1 MLQAVVPP
9 AHRRFLDSFE
19 DMIVEGDYVFVHAGV
34 RPGVALKKQ
43 RPGDLRWIREEFLG
57 ESGGGSAPVIPG
69 MTVVHGHT
77 TFEKVVELPGRIGL
91 DTGAYCSGI
100 RSEEHTSEL
109 QSLMRISY
117 AVFCLKKK
125 KKKHNPITTS

>member
-1 MLQAVVPP
+1 MLLQAVVPP

-57 ESGGGSAPVIPG
+57 ETGEGSAPVIPG
-69 MTVVHGHT
+69 MTVVHG
-77 TFEKVVELPGRIGL
+77 
-91 DTGAYCSGI
+91 

-117 AVFCLKKK
+117 DVFCLIKKTK
-125 KKKHNPITTS
+125 

>member
-1 MLQAVVPP
+1 MRISDWSSDVCSSDLAYDAADYAELSAMLQAVVPP

-69 MTVVHGHT
+69 MAVVHGHT
-77 TFEKVVELPGRIGL
+77 IFEKDRKSTRLN
-91 DTGAYCSGI
+91 S
-100 RSEEHTSEL
+100 SH
-109 QSLMRISY
+109 
-117 AVFCLKKK
+117 
-125 KKKHNPITTS
+125 